1 MRKLLKVMFSQIT
14 IVSFLL
20 IIQLL
25 LAVASLMRISEY
37 FLYFDIFL
45 KLISIITVVII
56 VNRHSNPTYKLA
68 WVIPIL
74 MFPMFGGLFYLFITG
89 QMHTKLFFN
98 KLTSIEKRITQNYA
112 QDPIVLDEISEK
124 FPERLN
130 TVRFINNVSGHNAY
144 HGGAATYFSVGE
156 EKFASLLKELEKAER
171 YIFIEYFIIKEG
183 KMWNSIL
190 EILKRKAAEGVDVRV
205 MYDGMGSLSLLPFG
219 YPKKLESY
227 GIKCRVFSPF
237 MPFLSATQN
246 NRDHRKILVID
257 GKVAYTGGINLSD
270 EYINIDYPYGH
281 WKDMSVMIKGE
292 AAFGFTQM
300 FLHLW
305 WHTTKKEED
314 IKDFEPSFTQ
324 EEKSLYENSKCGY
337 VMPYSDIPQDKYQTG
352 EFIYLDIINKA
363 KKYVYITTP
372 YLILD
377 NEMMVALTNA
387 AHSGVDVKII
397 CPLIADHWYA
407 RAVAYSYYKELIA
420 AGVKVYEY
428 MPGFIHGKTFCC
440 DDEIAV
446 VGSINLDYR
455 SLYLHFECAAWFL
468 DCPVVY
474 SVLNDFKDTLKKC
487 QLITPEY
494 FTKMKP
500 LKKILNAIL
509 RIFAPLM

>member
-1 MRKLLKVMFSQIT
+1 MRKLLKVMFSQLT

-20 IIQLL
+20 IVQLL
-25 LAVASLMRISEY
+25 LAAASLLRISEY
-37 FLYFDIFL
+37 FLYFDILL
-45 KLISIITVVII
+45 KLISVVTVIII

-68 WVIPIL
+68 WVVPIL

-98 KLTSIEKRITQNYA
+98 KLTSLEKKITKNYA
-112 QDPIVLDEISEK
+112 QDYEVADEISK
-124 FPERLN
+124 KHPERVT
-130 TVRFINNVSGHNAY
+130 TVRYINRVSGHNVY
-144 HGGAATYFSVGE
+144 RNGAATYFPVGE
-156 EKFASLLKELEKAER
+156 EKFASLLKELEDAQR

-183 KMWNSIL
+183 RMWNSIL
-190 EILKRKAAEGVDVRV
+190 EILKRKAREGVDVRV
-205 MYDGMGSLSLLPFG
+205 MYDGMGSLSLLPFS

-281 WKDMSVMIKGE
+281 WKDMAVMIKGE
-292 AAFGFTQM
+292 AAFSFAMM

-305 WHTTKKEED
+305 WHTTGKEED
-314 IKDFEPSFTQ
+314 IRNFEPVFTKQ
-324 EEKSLYENSKCGY
+324 EKELYSNSKNGY

-363 KKYVYITTP
+363 KKYIYITTP

-407 RAVAYSYYKELIA
+407 RAVAYSYYKELTA
-420 AGVKVYEY
+420 AGVKIYEY

-455 SLYLHFECAAWFL
+455 SLYLHFECASWFL

-474 SVLNDFKDTLKKC
+474 SVLNDFNDTLKKC
-487 QLITPEY
+487 QLITQEY
-494 FTKMKP
+494 FAKMSP